1 MDHLQFVNGIYRVRI
16 VVPPPLRPIIGKESL
31 VKSLGTG
38 DYATATRRSTPYI
51 AQFKT
56 KLASARL
63 GKHYHNNVKP
73 RHFNGTD
80 ALSDSPEWFTPPIVF
95 EAMAVEFDMDVASPG
110 RDRVPWIP
118 AREHLTRADDGLTAP
133 WVGFVW
139 LNPPYGLRNG
149 MQKWIDRFVAHG
161 NGVIMLP
168 GYTYT
173 RWFHDFV
180 SKADCILFPQ
190 SKLQFINPALPPK
203 RRNCTLSN
211 VLGAMGE
218 TGRTALRNA
227 AASGFGRLFE
237 L

>member
-1 MDHLQFVNGIYRVRI
+1 
-16 VVPPPLRPIIGKESL
+16 

-38 DYATATRRSTPYI
+38 DYATATLRSTPYI

-63 GKHYHNNVKP
+63 GKQYHNNVKP

-118 AREHLTRADDGLTAP
+118 ARGHLTRADDGLTAP

-139 LNPPYGLRNG
+139 LNPLMDCGTVCRSGLT
-149 MQKWIDRFVAHG
+149 DL
-161 NGVIMLP
+161 LP
-168 GYTYT
+168 
-173 RWFHDFV
+173 
-180 SKADCILFPQ
+180 
-190 SKLQFINPALPPK
+190 
-203 RRNCTLSN
+203 
-211 VLGAMGE
+211 ME
-218 TGRTALRNA
+218 TGSLCCRATPTPVGSMTSCPKPTASYFHNPNCNSSTRPCRRKDGIARCRTF
-227 AASGFGRLFE
+227 SGRWARPDGGHCAMPLPAGSEGYSNYDYR
-237 L
+237 